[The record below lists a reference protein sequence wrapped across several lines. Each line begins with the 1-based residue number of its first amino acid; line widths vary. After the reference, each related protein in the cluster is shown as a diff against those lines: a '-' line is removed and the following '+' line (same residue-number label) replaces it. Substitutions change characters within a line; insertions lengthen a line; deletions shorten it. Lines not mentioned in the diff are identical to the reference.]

1 MDKAAVFIDGGYF
14 AKILQG
20 FGEPRLNF
28 EDFSNELCKRSN
40 AERFRTYFYDC
51 MPYQGDPPTPE
62 EKRRYKDKQSFITY
76 LSKLPRFEV
85 RLGKLSRFDSICNHC
100 GSKTR
105 EYKQKRVD
113 HLLTVDL
120 VRLSWRGMIQKAILI
135 TGDSDYV
142 PAVKEAKD
150 AGVLVQVYYYRGPN
164 TTIHDE
170 LYALCDDR
178 FKIDQD
184 LINHI
189 TV

>member
-105 EYKQKRVD
+105 KYKKKGRP
-113 HLLTVDL
+113 LTNCGFGAFKLEGDYP
-120 VRLSWRGMIQKAILI
+120 K
-135 TGDSDYV
+135 GDSHY
-142 PAVKEAKD
+142 
-150 AGVLVQVYYYRGPN
+150 GRQ
-164 TTIHDE
+164 
-170 LYALCDDR
+170 
-178 FKIDQD
+178 
-184 LINHI
+184 
-189 TV
+189 